1 MVSRLTALAL
11 MWALTT
17 PAMVSADTGPQAY
30 KGMDPK
36 VAAGEIIGAEADH
49 PDTDVDWGEAVGI
62 VEAPIGQVMA
72 IVSDYAKYEQFMPHF
87 KKSKVLSQRGK
98 KALIYVEAKVAKGTL
113 TVWAQMKM
121 RPLKAGGGRMI
132 VEGRMTKGNLSRF
145 EARWELTPLSNN
157 RTLVNFKLLVD
168 PKVPLPD
175 SLVTW
180 ENVKASRRGIKAL
193 RKQLTRHVAIVTD

>member
-1 MVSRLTALAL
+1 MVGRLTALAL
-11 MWALTT
+11 IGALAAPVT
-17 PAMVSADTGPQAY
+17 ALAESGPHGY
-30 KGMDPK
+30 KGLNPK
-36 VAAGEIIGAEADH
+36 VAAGEIVGVETDH
-49 PDTDVDWGEAVGI
+49 PETDVDWGDASGI
-62 VEAPIGQVMA
+62 VEAPIDQVMA
-72 IVSDYAKYEQFMPHF
+72 IVTDYAKYAQFMPHF

-121 RPLKAGGGRMI
+121 RPLKAEGGRMV
-132 VEGRMTKGNLSRF
+132 VEGKMTKGNLSRF
-145 EARWELTPLSNN
+145 EARWELLPLSAT
-157 RTLVNFKLLVD
+157 RTLVRFKLLVD

-193 RKQLTRHVAIVTD
+193 RKQLTAPVATVSE